1 MPAVGTGYQRMRKA
15 RVTCS
20 SQGAGTRAFAVSRG
34 EPDERLAGVLA

>member
-20 SQGAGTRAFAVSRG
+20 SQGAGTRAFAVSRD
-34 EPDERLAGVLA
+34 EPEGLAGALA